1 MILILFVLNA
11 PSLASNLDLI
21 RTNCKVSQEQKQQQ
35 QQEQQQQQ
43 QQQQQ
48 QLTNS

>member
-1 MILILFVLNA
+1 MILQLFVLNA
-11 PSLASNLDLI
+11 PFLTSNLGLI
-21 RTNCKVSQEQKQQQ
+21 STKCKVSQEQQQQ
-35 QQEQQQQQ
+35 QLEQEQ